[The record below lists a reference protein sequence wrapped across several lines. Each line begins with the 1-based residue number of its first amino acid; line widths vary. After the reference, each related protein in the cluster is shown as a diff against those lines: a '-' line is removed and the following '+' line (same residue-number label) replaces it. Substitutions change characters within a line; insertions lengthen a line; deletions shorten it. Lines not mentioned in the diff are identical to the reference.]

1 MADCSQRGGKNPS
14 LPSFLLLWLREGC
27 LGAGGSSYCAVSH
40 GPLGLSVS
48 CPTPPQC
55 PLCLTVLLPQLGLGP
70 STNPLFFFSPVS
82 KHPHTASPALA
93 KNPTS
98 HGVVTMLLTW
108 NHCCSSLLLLAA
120 CFEKGCRLRD
130 VHTAEGTSG
139 VLGDVLVGPWKL
151 ETPSDPS

>member
-1 MADCSQRGGKNPS
+1 MVKGGMPWGWRKQLLCCVPWSPWPFSVLPHSPS
-14 LPSFLLLWLREGC
+14 MP
-27 LGAGGSSYCAVSH
+27 
-40 GPLGLSVS
+40 
-48 CPTPPQC
+48 

-151 ETPSDPS
+151 ETSSDPS

>member
-1 MADCSQRGGKNPS
+1 MGLEEAATVLCPMVPLAFQCPAPLPLNAPS
-14 LPSFLLLWLREGC
+14 LSDSFAAP
-27 LGAGGSSYCAVSH
+27 AGSWPIYKS
-40 GPLGLSVS
+40 
-48 CPTPPQC
+48 
-55 PLCLTVLLPQLGLGP
+55 
-70 STNPLFFFSPVS
+70 PLFFPPVS

>member
-1 MADCSQRGGKNPS
+1 MPWGWRKQLLCCVPWSPWPFSVLPHSPS
-14 LPSFLLLWLREGC
+14 MPLFDSFAAP
-27 LGAGGSSYCAVSH
+27 AGSWPIYKS
-40 GPLGLSVS
+40 
-48 CPTPPQC
+48 
-55 PLCLTVLLPQLGLGP
+55 
-70 STNPLFFFSPVS
+70 PLFFFPLSQSTPTQHLQLIACVQEFS
-82 KHPHTASPALA
+82 QALA

-108 NHCCSSLLLLAA
+108 NHCCSSLLFLAA

-139 VLGDVLVGPWKL
+139 VLGDVLLGPWKL

>member
-1 MADCSQRGGKNPS
+1 MGLEEAATVLCPM
-14 LPSFLLLWLREGC
+14 
-27 LGAGGSSYCAVSH
+27 V
-40 GPLGLSVS
+40 PLAF
-48 CPTPPQC
+48 QC
-55 PLCLTVLLPQLGLGP
+55 PAPLPLNAPSLTVLLPQLGLGP
-70 STNPLFFFSPVS
+70 STNPLFFFFPLSQSTPTQHLQLIACVQEFS
-82 KHPHTASPALA
+82 QALA

-108 NHCCSSLLLLAA
+108 NHCCSSLLFLAA

-139 VLGDVLVGPWKL
+139 VLGDVLLGPWKL